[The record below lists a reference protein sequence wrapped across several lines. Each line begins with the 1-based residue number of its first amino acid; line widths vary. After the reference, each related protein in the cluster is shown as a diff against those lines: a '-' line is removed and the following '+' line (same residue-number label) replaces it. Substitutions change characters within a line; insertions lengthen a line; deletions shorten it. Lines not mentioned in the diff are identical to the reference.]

1 CWPGCGRGS
10 ARRLPLHRAEATS
23 VGALTRGGVG
33 MALCR
38 PHFPTL
44 PSMPDLVL
52 RDIDPI
58 LAERIQR
65 VAQARGWG
73 LRETALRLIEQ
84 GLFASE
90 EEVRSGFENP
100 EVEAL
105 AEAIAA
111 LKELPAGRGF

>member
-1 CWPGCGRGS
+1 MAVAPDPRGGRRS
-10 ARRLPLHRAEATS
+10 A
-23 VGALTRGGVG
+23 ALTLAP
-33 MALCR
+33 ALVR
-38 PHFPTL
+38 AGASWQSFHAPIPYD
-44 PSMPDLVL
+44 PSGPMPDLVL

-73 LRETALRLIEQ
+73 LRETVIRLLEQ
-84 GLFASE
+84 GLFATE
-90 EEVRSGFENP
+90 EEVRSGFETP

-111 LKELPAGRGF
+111 LKLLPAGSDL